1 MAALFSKRLNF
12 AFSKRSLGN
21 DIGGRVG
28 RLHVGNNSSPFNV
41 NALVGR
47 QQIRKASSSAGLVG
61 LPNVGKST
69 LFNALVGRS
78 LAQASNFPFTTIEP
92 NIALVDMPDPRLAK
106 LAQLHKSKNVRG
118 QQIEFYDIAGL
129 VKGASQGAGLGNKF
143 LENIRSVSAIAQVV
157 RCFNDPDIIHVHDSP
172 DPIRDIKIIEL
183 ELILAD
189 LQTCERRLAQKVKG
203 LVGAAAEA
211 HSSEQRLLK
220 EAKGALEAGLSARS
234 LLLRGAISDTD
245 LVHWERLQLLTQKPL
260 LYVTNVGEIDAKSGN
275 DMTRSVESFV
285 KEKAAKNE
293 SSAIVCCVSAK
304 IEAELA
310 LLESSEDK
318 REMLSAYGLNES
330 GLDLIISSSAKLL
343 GLQTFYTVG
352 PQETRAWKIKVGSTA
367 PQAAGVIHSDFEEGF
382 IKAEVNSYD
391 DVIKY
396 GGDEGARKAGVC
408 RQEGKDYIVQDGDVM
423 LFKAGGAKKR

>member
-1 MAALFSKRLNF
+1 MVFFVTRRGLFFRFTSRTRCGLARVARVACEEF
-12 AFSKRSLGN
+12 ASNRTWSRS
-21 DIGGRVG
+21 
-28 RLHVGNNSSPFNV
+28 
-41 NALVGR
+41 
-47 QQIRKASSSAGLVG
+47 ASSSAGLVG

-92 NIALVDMPDPRLAK
+92 NIAMVDIPDPRLIQ
-106 LAQLHKSKNVRG
+106 LSLLHKSKNVRG

-157 RCFNDPDIIHVHDSP
+157 RCFNDPDIIHVHDAP

-189 LQTCERRLAQKVKG
+189 LQTCEKRLGIKAKG
-203 LVGAAAEA
+203 LIGAAAESFFA
-211 HSSEQRLLK
+211 EQRLLK
-220 EAKGALEAGLSARS
+220 EVKSVLEAGLPART
-234 LLLRGAISDTD
+234 LLLQNKIIETD
-245 LVHWERLQLLTQKPL
+245 IIHWERLQLLTQKPL
-260 LYVTNVGEIDAKSGN
+260 LYVTNVDELDAKNGN
-275 DMTRSVESFV
+275 EMTRSVESFV
-285 KEKAAKNE
+285 KEKVLKNE

-310 LLESSEDK
+310 LLENVHEK
-318 REMLSAYGLNES
+318 KEMLTAYGLDES

-343 GLQTFYTVG
+343 RLQTFYTVG
-352 PQETRAWKIKVGSTA
+352 PQETRAWKIKIGSTA

-382 IKAEVNSYD
+382 IKAEVSSFE

-408 RQEGKDYIVQDGDVM
+408 RQEGKDYIVQDGDIM

>member
-1 MAALFSKRLNF
+1 
-12 AFSKRSLGN
+12 
-21 DIGGRVG
+21 
-28 RLHVGNNSSPFNV
+28 
-41 NALVGR
+41 
-47 QQIRKASSSAGLVG
+47 
-61 LPNVGKST
+61 
-69 LFNALVGRS
+69 
-78 LAQASNFPFTTIEP
+78 
-92 NIALVDMPDPRLAK
+92 MPDPRLAK

-189 LQTCERRLAQKVKG
+189 LQTCERRLAQKVKGLVGAAAGVKG

-367 PQAAGVIHSDFEEGF
+367 PQAAGVIHSDFEDGF
-382 IKAEVNSYD
+382 IKAEVSSYN
-391 DVIKY
+391 DVIKH
-396 GGDEGARKAGVC
+396 GGDEGARKAGAC
-408 RQEGKDYIVQDGDVM
+408 RQEGKEYVVQDGDVM

>member
-1 MAALFSKRLNF
+1 M
-12 AFSKRSLGN
+12 
-21 DIGGRVG
+21 GGGSVVV
-28 RLHVGNNSSPFNV
+28 HVHQRR
-41 NALVGR
+41 A
-47 QQIRKASSSAGLVG
+47 ASSSAGLVG

-92 NIALVDMPDPRLAK
+92 NIALVDMPDPRLSQ
-106 LAQLHKSKNVRG
+106 LASLHKSKSVRG

-172 DPIRDIKIIEL
+172 DPIRDIKIIES

-189 LQTCERRLAQKVKG
+189 LQTCERRLSLKAKG
-203 LVGAAAEA
+203 LSGAAAEA
-211 HSSEQRLLK
+211 HASEQRLLK
-220 EAKGALEAGLSARS
+220 EAKGVLEAGLSARS
-234 LLLRGAISDTD
+234 LLLRGAISETD
-245 LVHWERLQLLTQKPL
+245 LPHWERLQLLTQKPL
-260 LYVTNVGEIDAKSGN
+260 LYVTNVGETDAKSGN
-275 DMTRSVESFV
+275 EMTRSVEAFV
-285 KEKAAKNE
+285 QEKAARNE

-310 LLESSEDK
+310 LIESADDK
-318 REMLSAYGLNES
+318 REMLTAYGLSES
-330 GLDLIISSSAKLL
+330 GLDSIISSSARLL

-367 PQAAGVIHSDFEEGF
+367 PQAAGVIHSDFEDGF
-382 IKAEVNSYD
+382 IKAEVSSYN
-391 DVIKY
+391 DVIKH
-396 GGDEGARKAGVC
+396 GGDEGARKAGAC
-408 RQEGKDYIVQDGDVM
+408 RQEGKEYVVQDGDVM